1 MKKWYA
7 IPGVLAVASLL
18 LLHDL
23 YSFFSLVKW
32 NPAEQVYNAGTALY
46 VFGGLFEIN
55 DRIPYSAASDYFWGL
70 CAAVAVCVLLTAAG
84 FLLVHR
90 FSRTAR

>member
-23 YSFFSLVKW
+23 YSFFSRVKW
-32 NPAEQVYNAGTALY
+32 NPAEQVDNAGTALY
-46 VFGGLFEIN
+46 VFGG
-55 DRIPYSAASDYFWGL
+55 
-70 CAAVAVCVLLTAAG
+70 
-84 FLLVHR
+84 
-90 FSRTAR
+90 